1 VLLIVAVALWTRRLD
16 PEHFVPR
23 LRKHPTPH
31 P

>member
-1 VLLIVAVALWTRRLD
+1 VLLIVAIALWTKRFD
-16 PEHFVPR
+16 PEHFVKS